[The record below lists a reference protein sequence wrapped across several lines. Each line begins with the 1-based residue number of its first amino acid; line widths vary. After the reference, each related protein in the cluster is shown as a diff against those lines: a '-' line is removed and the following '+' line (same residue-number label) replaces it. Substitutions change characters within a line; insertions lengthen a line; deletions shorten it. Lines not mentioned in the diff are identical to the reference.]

1 MNIIKKMRRAL
12 AVTIIFSCLATMT
25 NDKGY
30 TVSGKG
36 GYKENSGKEITYE
49 AIAGQI
55 ARTFITSDPDPD
67 QMLVLDAATINET
80 NQSVLDFITKKNKS
94 LGFKNSDIEKI
105 ASDQF
110 SLILSLVNTIKE
122 LKGTMYNFSSFDKN
136 KSKIIDTLN
145 SLYSKCI
152 QSAQNIEKIRSK
164 KFPPI
169 TDTSKKLL
177 DLSLA
182 LNKAVASFIPK
193 LIRIINNT

>member
-1 MNIIKKMRRAL
+1 MNTIKKLWYIVILGVFTCVPIA
-12 AVTIIFSCLATMT
+12 AS
-25 NDKGY
+25 DKGY

-36 GYKENSGKEITYE
+36 GYKESTGKEITYD
-49 AIAGQI
+49 AMYGQI
-55 ARTFITSDPDPD
+55 ASTFVTSDPDPD
-67 QMLVLDAATINET
+67 ANLLLDTATINET
-80 NQSVLDFITKKNKS
+80 NQSILDFITKKNKS

-105 ASDQF
+105 SSEQF
-110 SLILSLVNTIKE
+110 SLIISLVNTIKE
-122 LKGTMYNFSSFDKN
+122 LKGTMYHFSSFDKN

-152 QSAQNIEKIRSK
+152 ASAQNIEKVRSK

-193 LIRIINNT
+193 LIRVISDS